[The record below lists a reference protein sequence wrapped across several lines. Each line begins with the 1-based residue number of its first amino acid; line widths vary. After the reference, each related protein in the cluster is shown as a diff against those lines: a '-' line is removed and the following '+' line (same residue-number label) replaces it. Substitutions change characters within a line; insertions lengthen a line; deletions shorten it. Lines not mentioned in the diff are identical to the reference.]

1 MKITLFFRFDNF
13 AQRILCTDE
22 KITQKSFFRKE
33 KGKKKCTKDEKGRR
47 KVSEE
52 DEDRRKL
59 EEFLEPSS
67 DLFSTRKLTEYEL
80 L

>member
-33 KGKKKCTKDEKGRR
+33 KGKKKAGQKKI
-47 KVSEE
+47 S
-52 DEDRRKL
+52 
-59 EEFLEPSS
+59 FQ
-67 DLFSTRKLTEYEL
+67 LTCNN
-80 L
+80 